1 MADHRA
7 LPETSIQKPASAIRY
22 RLSLQAKREVFSR
35 RALRIKTG
43 IFRPGC
49 VTGPQHAGAELH
61 GFLNYLVKT
70 AVAARPYRVFGY
82 KGKQVRD
89 QIHSYD
95 VVNAFWH
102 FAQRP
107 RPGEVY
113 NLGGGKINAA
123 SLIEC
128 VELIEQACGKRP
140 ALEYLEEPRK
150 GDHICYYSDTR
161 KLRSHFPEWNIG
173 RKLRDIVDELVEQA
187 QKRRVS

>member
-1 MADHRA
+1 MHCA
-7 LPETSIQKPASAIRY
+7 
-22 RLSLQAKREVFSR
+22 EVIHMGQQSFDT
-35 RALRIKTG
+35 LGFGLKTG
-43 IFRPGC
+43 IFRAGC
-49 VTGPQHAGAELH
+49 VTGPRHAGVELH
-61 GFLNYLVKT
+61 GFLNYLVET
-70 AVAARPYRVFGY
+70 AVAARPYQVYGY

-107 RPGEVY
+107 KSGAVY
-113 NLGGGKINAA
+113 NLGGGKSNAA

-128 VELIEQACGKRP
+128 VEMIEQACGKRP
-140 ALEYLEEPRK
+140 ALVYHDEPRK

-187 QKRRVS
+187 QKR